1 MDWSQAYYLGDET
14 YFLTGTD
21 EHTEK
26 VVEAAK
32 RFGEEAR
39 EERVRRERE
48 AIAAASLVIQ
58 QPRSST
64 LG

>member
-1 MDWSQAYYLGDET
+1 MPEKDALLRAIEAQR
-14 YFLTGTD
+14 
-21 EHTEK
+21 K

-32 RFGEEAR
+32 RLGEEAR

-58 QPRSST
+58 QPRT
-64 LG
+64 LTPG